1 MTAAQQPKVI
11 VVDDD
16 AEMVYLVQYLLEQCG
31 YRSDSAMTLTNFT
44 TSYQE
49 KPAAVM
55 LDLNMPNNTSE
66 EIVAFLAK
74 QKADHPIIF
83 ITAMSPAEID
93 RRRQDAKAL
102 GLNVAA
108 VLHKPFWLDDISSA
122 LSQALSGP
130 MESSDIAFQP

>member
-1 MTAAQQPKVI
+1 MTAVQQPKVI

-31 YRSDSAMTLTNFT
+31 YRSDSAMTLDAFKTA
-44 TSYQE
+44 YQE
-49 KPAAVM
+49 APAAVM
-55 LDLNMPNNTSE
+55 LDLNMPDHASE
-66 EIVAFLAK
+66 EIAAFLAE
-74 QKADHPIIF
+74 QKAAHPVIF
-83 ITAMSPAEID
+83 ITAMTPNEIE
-93 RRRQDAKAL
+93 RRRHDAKAL

-130 MESSDIAFQP
+130 MLSSDIAIQ